1 MPQKSMLYIPVILQ
15 AAGALAAFAHP
26 SHVLIYAP
34 GDSFSCRLDAT
45 RMILCI
51 LFFVTITI
59 QNISNS
65 FLNIPITVYFQLDF
79 SFIY

>member
-1 MPQKSMLYIPVILQ
+1 M
-15 AAGALAAFAHP
+15 AAFAHP
-26 SHVLIYAP
+26 SHVFIYAP

-45 RMILCI
+45 RMILWI

-59 QNISNS
+59 KNISSS
-65 FLNIPITVYFQLDF
+65 FLNFPITVNFQLDF